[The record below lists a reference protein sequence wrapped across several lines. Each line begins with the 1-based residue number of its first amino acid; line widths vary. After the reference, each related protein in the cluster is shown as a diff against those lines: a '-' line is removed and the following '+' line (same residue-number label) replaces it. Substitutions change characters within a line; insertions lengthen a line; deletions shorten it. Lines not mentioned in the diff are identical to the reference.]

1 MKRTKTIDLTKPSK
15 LRIDEETSAFHPSW
29 GNTILMTAYDDGR
42 TFVLTRDGRNL
53 LLKRPLREVLSRF
66 ALDNDVPWYERQAIY
81 DMTGA
86 RKGRGYIAGHH
97 RLVPTHGTT
106 NANVVYYMA
115 HWLDEE
121 GIAVHD
127 HQLIVSFHG
136 CKRIFRVRIDTSFK
150 TFNRLLKVANEAAT
164 FQLDEIDWIRH
175 NYGIDEIDKKESV
188 RYYHNF
194 RDHCQSV
201 HHELQCARTTA
212 IVRQVLTD
220 YLGEEDCQE
229 IMEKIERNAKK

>member
-29 GNTILMTAYDDGR
+29 GNTILMTAYDDER

-81 DMTGA
+81 DLTGA

-127 HQLIVSFHG
+127 GKLIVSFHG
-136 CKRIFRVRIDTSFK
+136 RKRIFRVWIDTSLK
-150 TFNRLLKVANEAAT
+150 TFNRLLKAANEVAEY
-164 FQLDEIDWIRH
+164 QLDEMVWMMH
-175 NYGIDEIDKKESV
+175 NYGIKESDKKESV
-188 RYYHNF
+188 RYYHTVGDQC
-194 RDHCQSV
+194 RCT
-201 HHELQCARTTA
+201 HHELRCVCMDTV
-212 IVRQVLTD
+212 VRHVLMD
-220 YLGEEDCQE
+220 YLNEEDCE
-229 IMEKIERNAKK
+229 EAIARIKRDIKK